1 MLIFWF
7 SLFQRHWYLA
17 MRPGALKDAVFLEM
31 LDEELEVFEGEEPFS
46 IRSTF
51 GMIIPGPEVARL
63 VGCCYRLSAGY
74 PMVDWYYTRLP
85 EPMVVDLAMPSTPA
99 SQAWWTERRRRPRA
113 RPPPPP
119 PPRPPREAEA
129 KMSGGDGEETVDS
142 ELLLKENENT
152 LRELGVAMET
162 LVKKS
167 TTWVAARGGR
177 PLLRLGYTRGQCLGH
192 NWIAMDVKESTA
204 RLLPCATMV
213 RALLGPSEPREIV
226 DSSAEPL
233 LAPGAHRTPKPPR
246 LTQAWSAA
254 VQRPRWSTALRLV
267 SCMPT

>member
-1 MLIFWF
+1 
-7 SLFQRHWYLA
+7 
-17 MRPGALKDAVFLEM
+17 MRPGALKDAGFLEM

-46 IRSTF
+46 IRSMF
-51 GMIIPGPEVARL
+51 GKIIPGPEAAGL

-74 PMVDWYYTRLP
+74 PMVDWYYTRSP
-85 EPMVVDLAMPSTPA
+85 EPVVVDLANMPLYTGISSVVDRKTKAAKGKGKAAAAPA
-99 SQAWWTERRRRPRA
+99 VPAAPATE
-113 RPPPPP
+113 
-119 PPRPPREAEA
+119 E
-129 KMSGGDGEETVDS
+129 GGGEGEEAIDD

-162 LVKKS
+162 LVNKS

-192 NWIAMDVKESTA
+192 NWIAMDEKESSA